1 MSTKKFDPMYFRD
14 MALENENKRTVNG
27 SSSYFLAANISRN
40 EMSNSKIF
48 QFKEGIEKVDGF
60 NVNIKTIEIYYLY
73 VRATITDKVFF
84 SGNSITSNCFCR
96 NGTKSAFFLI
106 IL

>member
-1 MSTKKFDPMYFRD
+1 MYFRD
-14 MALENENKRTVNG
+14 MTLENENKRTVNG

-40 EMSNSKIF
+40 EMNNSKIF
-48 QFKEGIEKVDGF
+48 QFKEGIERVDGF

-84 SGNSITSNCFCR
+84 QETVSLVNCFCR